1 MDGHRRK
8 APLQPEGLMPMRAV
22 LINAADGATRAVR
35 AIGQL
40 TAWCGLALVLVVAG
54 NVLGR
59 YLFGLS
65 SVAMQEMEW
74 HLMAVGALFGMAYGL
89 NQGGE
94 VRVDVLYD
102 KFDARTKSIID
113 TLSALLLALLALVL
127 AWLSIGYVEQSYS
140 INEGSPDPGGLA
152 YRYILKA
159 ALPAAFALLSLQSA
173 ASFLKH
179 LADLLSPSA
188 GEASPSPA
196 MTK

>member
-1 MDGHRRK
+1 MSMH
-8 APLQPEGLMPMRAV
+8 AT
-22 LINAADGATRAVR
+22 LISAADGATRAVR
-35 AIGQL
+35 VIGQL
-40 TAWCGLALVLVVAG
+40 AAWSGLALVLVVAG

-74 HLMAVGALFGMAYGL
+74 HLMALGALFGMAYGL

-102 KFDARTKSIID
+102 RFDARTKHIID
-113 TLSALLLALLALVL
+113 TVSALLLALSALAL

-159 ALPAAFALLSLQSA
+159 ALPSAFALLSLQA
-173 ASFLKH
+173 VAVFLKH
-179 LADLLSPSA
+179 LAGQPAPSA
-188 GEASPSPA
+188 GEAPPSPVA
-196 MTK
+196 SE